1 MTLSDSPVRVLESIF
16 AADLTKP
23 SWGQLLSA
31 IESDVMAGR
40 PIELQPVSTLVAS
53 LPDRNRRN
61 SWKFQPFL
69 LDDQTFHSFSTY
81 NKKLAAIVV
90 NSFSSVSVRKYKL
103 SIYLLADFNAFL
115 RLKLPGDVLVHD
127 ANICYGAKFGNQNS
141 RRQWRSVVLKLSQ
154 KSLVFS
160 FFFVSFGFFVLISNT
175 PHWFVSQLIRSF

>member
-1 MTLSDSPVRVLESIF
+1 
-16 AADLTKP
+16 
-23 SWGQLLSA
+23 
-31 IESDVMAGR
+31 MAGR

-141 RRQWRSVVLKLSQ
+141 RRQWRSVVLKPSQ

-160 FFFVSFGFFVLISNT
+160 FFFLFRLAFLCLFLIPHTGLFLNWSAVFKNSDMRLVDWRLSSSSTYQTWFWSWNLECLVS
-175 PHWFVSQLIRSF
+175 